1 MTQQK
6 KKDFGLA
13 AQLTQPRL
21 AAIAESPPAPMPP
34 DVRTQPSE
42 PPAAARVNV
51 DDGVS
56 EPEESRSFE
65 RSDHTSH
72 TSHTKRR
79 SAKEKKPGAP
89 SREGGYVRRT
99 ITLGP
104 ALSDY
109 VDRAWR
115 TYRTPGGK
123 YVKGVSGFIEAVID
137 EHRHRAK

>member
-6 KKDFGLA
+6 KKNFGLA
-13 AQLTQPRL
+13 AQLTQPRPSS
-21 AAIAESPPAPMPP
+21 AAPEPESTTGPTNAESRDDAA
-34 DVRTQPSE
+34 
-42 PPAAARVNV
+42 PAASNAELPTVR
-51 DDGVS
+51 
-56 EPEESRSFE
+56 FE
-65 RSDHTSH
+65 GEAIETTKRFGNTD
-72 TSHTKRR
+72 HTKRR
-79 SAKEKKPGAP
+79 VAKEKKPGAP

-115 TYRTPGGK
+115 TYKKPNGG

-137 EHRHRAK
+137 EHRRRAT

>member
-6 KKDFGLA
+6 KKNFGLA
-13 AQLTQPRL
+13 ALLTQPRL
-21 AAIAESPPAPMPP
+21 AATTESPPAPMPP

-42 PPAAARVNV
+42 PPTSARVDV

-56 EPEESRSFE
+56 EPAESRSFG
-65 RSDHTSH
+65 RSDHTN
-72 TSHTKRR
+72 HTKRR

-89 SREGGYVRRT
+89 SREGGYIRRT